1 MSSILTSPFEKNLE
15 RVSSTTQRAARV
27 ADDATVPKSHT
38 QDGAFARVLG
48 DLQKQAKVLT
58 EQVPNSVECGDGGVL
73 TNLNL
78 GEHSSVNHSGVS
90 LQSSLAT
97 PTVAPVVLL
106 PSLQASPLAS
116 MQVPP
121 QEIAVQP
128 VSRFVAPLTAPA
140 EGGEKSSLAAPELLS
155 ARLLKVPTQQNTI
168 NQQEPRNKL
177 AELRSIIKTASE
189 SYGVNP
195 DLSFAVAKAESSLR
209 VYAISQ
215 DGHSSKGLFQ
225 LLDSTAKEMMAR
237 TGQKGQKYDPFNAK
251 QNSELGNAYLRRLH
265 DLFGKESNLGW
276 NIKTVPASSAGD
288 LEKLAVAAFNAGEG
302 RVARAQAR
310 AQAAGK
316 NPGEFD
322 AIRPYL
328 PASTQQYVQ
337 RVLGFRDEM
346 IAAAS
351 PSTTPTETV

>member
-27 ADDATVPKSHT
+27 AE
-38 QDGAFARVLG
+38 DGAFARVLG

-58 EQVPNSVECGDGGVL
+58 AQVPSPVECVDGGVL

-78 GEHSSVNHSGVS
+78 GEHSNVKHSGVS
-90 LQSSLAT
+90 LQSPLAT

-106 PSLQASPLAS
+106 PSSPASSLASPQASIQA
-116 MQVPP
+116 PP
-121 QEIAVQP
+121 QEVAIQP

-140 EGGEKSSLAAPELLS
+140 EGGEKSTLAAPELLS